1 MIINIFKLKNN
12 FSTWLVD
19 NILET
24 VSLKQNL
31 RKVILW
37 LKTL

>member
-19 NILET
+19 NSLET
-24 VSLKQNL
+24 VSMKQNL